1 MSQGTSHII
10 FWGEEGGID
19 EASQSGPDSEGH
31 SLAAAAQELEGRP
44 VQPLA
49 ALEAESMVG
58 EQRLD
63 SPLLRCVPRLGA
75 RRAGGVH
82 LSIEQLLI
90 HLRRLGINIF
100 PALFPLF

>member
-31 SLAAAAQELEGRP
+31 SLAAAAQELQGRP
-44 VQPLA
+44 MQPLA

-58 EQRLD
+58 EAPARLAAAA
-63 SPLLRCVPRLGA
+63 LRVLAWA
-75 RRAGGVH
+75 RAAPVVC
-82 LSIEQLLI
+82 IYQL
-90 HLRRLGINIF
+90 NSY
-100 PALFPLF
+100 